1 MPPILD
7 CIFHSSSAS
16 ELLCC
21 SVCGS
26 WDIYGLGDLY
36 SVIYIFHL
44 IAPHYSVSATTPHS
58 LAKDDSLGRNTNDR
72 TRQQLQWCYYYTKL
86 HYSRGRADERAIMVA
101 TMHKTRYNSGPEA
114 TSHGTRLAVQWMAI
128 VVVVQG
134 HKKAAGA
141 CF

>member
-1 MPPILD
+1 M
-7 CIFHSSSAS
+7 
-16 ELLCC
+16 LLC
-21 SVCGS
+21 VWLVGYL
-26 WDIYGLGDLY
+26 WPRGFIFRDIYFPLNRTTLLGFGDY
-36 SVIYIFHL
+36 STQPRKGRLSGAKHERSD
-44 IAPHYSVSATTPHS
+44 AATTS
-58 LAKDDSLGRNTNDR
+58 MVL
-72 TRQQLQWCYYYTKL
+72 YYTKL